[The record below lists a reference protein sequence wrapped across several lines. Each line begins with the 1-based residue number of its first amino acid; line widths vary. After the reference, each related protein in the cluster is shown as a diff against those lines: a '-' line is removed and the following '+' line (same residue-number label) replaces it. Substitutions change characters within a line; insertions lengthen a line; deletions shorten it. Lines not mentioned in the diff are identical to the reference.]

1 MKATHKIEVRV
12 TEAEKIKFQGLA
24 TEKQTTISKLVKSII
39 YEQPTTNQTTTA
51 GQAGTNTTKFA
62 RSKKF
67 LRKSKKR

>member
-1 MKATHKIEVRV
+1 MKANKKLDIRV
-12 TEAEKIKFQGLA
+12 TEIEKLKFQKLA
-24 TEKQTTISKLVKSII
+24 IEKQTTISKLVKSII

-67 LRKSKKR
+67 L

>member
-12 TEAEKIKFQGLA
+12 TEEEKIKFQELA

-51 GQAGTNTTKFA
+51 GKISTN
-62 RSKKF
+62 SKKF
-67 LRKSKKR
+67 EGSKKFFRKSKKR

>member
-12 TEAEKIKFQGLA
+12 TEIEKMKFQKLA

-51 GQAGTNTTKFA
+51 GQAGTNTKKFA
-62 RSKKF
+62 
-67 LRKSKKR
+67 

>member
-12 TEAEKIKFQGLA
+12 TEIEKLKFQELA
-24 TEKQTTISKLVKSII
+24 NEKQTTITKLVKSII
-39 YEQPTTNQTTTA
+39 YEPTNQTTTA

-62 RSKKF
+62 GSKKF